1 MASFPSIPNHRQTPE
16 PAASSSVADLALSI
30 LLHAAIAGAIVAA
43 ALFHPHEDK
52 WGDKTSEAGAIQAS
66 VVDAIPLPPKQP
78 VNESS
83 VLAPEAPSPAP
94 TPPKEAAQPIPN
106 PKDIP
111 IVTKPVKPPKTV
123 KEAPPAEPVKHPPP
137 TPPPPTPKA
146 TSGDPGMRLAL
157 SSIKTQSG
165 TASATVQ
172 DRSFGARFAYYVDA
186 ANHRVSQNWYVQQ
199 VDPGYQG
206 KQTTIVCDI
215 DHDGTPSNI
224 RVGAPSGSPSLDTS
238 ALRAVQRVDSFGPL
252 PQGNHITVEFT
263 FAPHQ

>member
-1 MASFPSIPNHRQTPE
+1 MASFPSIPSHRQTPE
-16 PAASSSVADLALSI
+16 PAASSGSGLAFSL
-30 LLHAAIAGAIVAA
+30 LLHAAIAAAIVATA
-43 ALFHPHEDK
+43 YLHPRGDK
-52 WGDKTSEAGAIQAS
+52 WGDKASEAGAIQAS

-78 VNESS
+78 VEETS

-94 TPPKEAAQPIPN
+94 TPPKEAAQPIPT

-111 IVTKPVKPPKTV
+111 ILTKPVKPPKTV
-123 KEAPPAEPVKHPPP
+123 KPAPPAEPVKHPPL

-146 TSGDPGMRLAL
+146 TSGDPGMRVAL
-157 SSIKTQSG
+157 SSIRTQSG

-172 DRSFGARFAYYVDA
+172 DRNFGARFAYYVDA
-186 ANHRVSQNWYVQQ
+186 ANHRVSQNWYVQLA
-199 VDPGYQG
+199 DPAYQG

-215 DHDGTPSNI
+215 DRDGTPSNI
-224 RVGAPSGSPSLDTS
+224 RIGAASGSPSLDTS

-252 PQGNHITVEFT
+252 PQGNHIVVEFT